1 MVWSSDLNGDCDG
14 DFDVEAD
21 VASLGSFKDDF
32 AASSEKLGLPE
43 PCPFVSS
50 SSSLL
55 AEDSAPESMV
65 VSVKISQCRIDRG
78 SWRAALLA
86 AISNGSK
93 VHELC
98 VVGCELSVG
107 HVADLCKALG
117 KLRTIERVKLD
128 YVTFSAAPV
137 AEGEEEGTGNG
148 NERGCLVSLFDA
160 ACGLSYV
167 SLRGCGLTASFA
179 TAAAAAL
186 PAAICLSCLDLSSNA
201 LGDAGMCTLLNAAA
215 LAPRLTHV
223 SVASNNRPPA
233 DSSGA
238 GFASCGYMLAAAAL
252 LFGRAKTDDDAAA
265 LDAGA
270 KAVADYNKGLKD
282 MVHDHVH
289 MTTLPRDPATT
300 HAPTGAA
307 PLEKAPYFRNIPPLT
322 RDSNLRPPQPTS
334 PHTHIAPGQ
343 KA

>member
-1 MVWSSDLNGDCDG
+1 M
-14 DFDVEAD
+14 
-21 VASLGSFKDDF
+21 
-32 AASSEKLGLPE
+32 
-43 PCPFVSS
+43 
-50 SSSLL
+50 
-55 AEDSAPESMV
+55 
-65 VSVKISQCRIDRG
+65 
-78 SWRAALLA
+78 
-86 AISNGSK
+86 
-93 VHELC
+93 
-98 VVGCELSVG
+98 
-107 HVADLCKALG
+107 
-117 KLRTIERVKLD
+117 
-128 YVTFSAAPV
+128 
-137 AEGEEEGTGNG
+137 
-148 NERGCLVSLFDA
+148 SLFDA

-238 GFASCGYMLAAAAL
+238 GFASCGYMLAAAGV

-282 MVHDHVH
+282 MVNDNVH
-289 MTTLPRDPATT
+289 MTTLLCGRATARLCDYACPNRSST
-300 HAPTGAA
+300 PCEGAI
-307 PLEKAPYFRNIPPLT
+307 FSNTPPVA
-322 RDSNLRPPQPTS
+322 RP
-334 PHTHIAPGQ
+334 
-343 KA
+343 